1 LKDNKILINKFF
13 LNVQLKTKDVILPDS
28 VPKNKN
34 KNGVK
39 LDPSILKFSNQPVAI
54 VAPSKSNTN
63 TLEKKKHK
71 TEE

>member
-1 LKDNKILINKFF
+1 MNLINFPFYK
-13 LNVQLKTKDVILPDS
+13 QDVILPDNS
-28 VPKNKN
+28 IKNKN
-34 KNGVK
+34 SGVK

-63 TLEKKKHK
+63 TLEKKKHR

>member
-1 LKDNKILINKFF
+1 M
-13 LNVQLKTKDVILPDS
+13 NVYFSSQDVVLPDNLTQT
-28 VPKNKN
+28 KN
-34 KNGVK
+34 NGVK